1 MFCRNYLTKQGIMG
15 RLSLSPM
22 MLITLTQLEGE
33 EVFGSI
39 QQRVVSPQKEGEI
52 ISGVEIPTVG
62 YTDSIGIAGIFLKQ
76 KEGYYKSFFTSKSL
90 QTSNFIILVY
100 GFQGIRSLLIS
111 FQKTNWLLNQSGN
124 SYFNNRNLTSA
135 IPTSLH
141 GSFHKLDRGL
151 EQNR

>member
-1 MFCRNYLTKQGIMG
+1 LEFYLGSKNNKPCKKIMFCRNYLTKQGIMG

-62 YTDSIGIAGIFLKQ
+62 YTDSIGIAGIFLK
-76 KEGYYKSFFTSKSL
+76 
-90 QTSNFIILVY
+90 
-100 GFQGIRSLLIS
+100 
-111 FQKTNWLLNQSGN
+111 
-124 SYFNNRNLTSA
+124 
-135 IPTSLH
+135 
-141 GSFHKLDRGL
+141 
-151 EQNR
+151 